1 MNERIALVDADPE
14 WSSHFLRERERILAC
29 FQQAPELIEHMG
41 STAVPGL
48 AAKPII
54 DIIALVNNL
63 DAGQMAVP
71 ALVGAGYVH
80 RDDFPMPDRIFLM
93 KLDPVSGARTHQL
106 HIHANE
112 VEVARHLLFR
122 DRLRRDPECRA
133 AYSALKQD
141 LAVRFAED
149 RQAYS
154 QHKTAFIDAVVAQ
167 DGGPARAQS
176 WNP

>member
-1 MNERIALVDADPE
+1 MSERIALVDADPE
-14 WSSHFLRERERILAC
+14 WSSQFLRERERIEAC

-54 DIIALVNNL
+54 DIIALVRNL
-63 DAGQMAVP
+63 DAGRTAIP
-71 ALVGAGYVH
+71 ALVGVGYVH

-93 KLDPVSGARTHQL
+93 KLDPVSGVRTHQL

-112 VEVARHLLFR
+112 TEVSRHLLFR
-122 DRLRRDPECRA
+122 DRLRSDPECSA
-133 AYSALKQD
+133 AYAALKQD
-141 LAVRFAED
+141 LALRFADD

-154 QHKTAFIDAVVAQ
+154 QHKTAFIDAVVADE
-167 DGGPARAQS
+167 DGPDRAQR